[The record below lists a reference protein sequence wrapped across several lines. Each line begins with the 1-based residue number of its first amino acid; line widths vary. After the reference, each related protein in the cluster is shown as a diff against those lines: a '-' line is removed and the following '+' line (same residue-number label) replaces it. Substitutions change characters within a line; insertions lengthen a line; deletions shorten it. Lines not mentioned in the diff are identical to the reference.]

1 MKDRLFEIWF
11 SLRVG
16 VANPAFIPLLEQ
28 YSPYELFSMKED
40 AIETLNCDERLKRAL
55 GDKSLEESHRIQR
68 YCQTNR
74 VGLLFWQDESYPTV
88 LRMLKDPPLL
98 LYYRGRLPDFNR
110 ELCIAVVG
118 TRTMSEYGK
127 RMAYKIGYELS
138 AAGAIVVS
146 GLALGVDAVA
156 AAGAIA
162 AKGTTVAVLGCGID
176 IVYPVVHKTLMEEVI
191 RHGAVITEYPPATRP
206 LGQHFPQRNRII
218 SGLSQGTVVVE
229 ARKGSGALI
238 TAKDAIAQGRDI
250 FAVPGNVGD
259 ENTLGTNQL
268 ISEGASVV
276 LKPRDILD
284 NYSFL
289 YRDTISMARL
299 SAAECRS
306 DLDDQVL
313 ERLSVYVRNTAS
325 GQQTDKAPSKEGQTP
340 SRRRRTAAEGETASI
355 RRPERQPKASSK
367 AAVTSTADAEA
378 STPPRP
384 VPPPQAPRAGDL
396 SEQVLASLTE
406 TQRMLFNAL
415 PLDHA
420 VAVDYL
426 MKEGF
431 SMAEIMSSMTMLEIK
446 GLVVALPGGL
456 FSRK

>member
-40 AIETLNCDERLKRAL
+40 AIEALNCDVKLKRAL
-55 GDKSLEESHRIQR
+55 CDKSLEESHRIQR

-74 VGLLFWQDESYPTV
+74 VGLLFWQDEHYPSV

-98 LYYRGRLPDFNR
+98 LYYRGQLPDFNR

-162 AKGTTVAVLGCGID
+162 AKGTTVAVLGSGID
-176 IVYPVVHKTLMEEVI
+176 IVYPVVHKTLMEEVT
-191 RHGAVITEYPPATRP
+191 RHGAVMTEYPPATRP

-259 ENTLGTNQL
+259 ENTSGTNQL

-284 NYSFL
+284 NYSFF
-289 YRDTISMARL
+289 YRDTLHMARL
-299 SAAECRS
+299 SVAESRS

-313 ERLSVYVRNTAS
+313 ERLSVYVRHA
-325 GQQTDKAPSKEGQTP
+325 APKHPAENPP
-340 SRRRRTAAEGETASI
+340 SLERKTSSRQRRTNVEGDASST
-355 RRPERQPKASSK
+355 RRSERQAKVSPK
-367 AAVTSTADAEA
+367 AAVTSTAAEEA
-378 STPPRP
+378 STPLRP
-384 VPPPQAPRAGDL
+384 VPPPQVPRAGDL
-396 SEQVLASLTE
+396 SEQALSSLTE
-406 TQRMLFNAL
+406 TQRKLFNAL